1 MPRMNDRTLGR
12 DGPTVSALG
21 LGCMGMS
28 EFYGPTDDEQSIATI
43 HRALDLGITLLDTS
57 DAYGPYTNEQLVG
70 RRSPTVATRSCS
82 PPSSASCA
90 TRASGASTTRRRTR
104 RAPATR
110 RCGGSAVDHIDLYFL
125 HRRNPDVPIEET
137 VGAMAELVDQGK
149 VRYLGLSEVSAET
162 LRAACAVHPI
172 AALQSEW
179 SLWTRGIEEEIV
191 PTARELGVG
200 IVAYS
205 PVGRGFLTG
214 RYASVDDLADTDF
227 RRYQPRF
234 QADNL
239 EANLA
244 SHRARAASWRRT
256 SAARRVQLALAW
268 LLHQGSDVV
277 PIPGT
282 KHAAYV
288 EENAEATEISL
299 SAHHL
304 EALDDAM
311 PAGAAAGDR
320 YTAAGMATVEL

>member
-1 MPRMNDRTLGR
+1 MNNRTLGR
-12 DGPTVSALG
+12 DGLTVSALG

-28 EFYGPTDDEQSIATI
+28 EFYGPTDDAESIATI
-43 HRALDLGITLLDTS
+43 HRALDLGIILLDTS
-57 DAYGPYTNEQLVG
+57 DAYGPYVNEQLVG
-70 RRSPTVATRSCS
+70 TAIADRRDQAVVATKFGVVRDDGGRRIDSS
-82 PPSSASCA
+82 PEHAARACDASL
-90 TRASGASTTRRRTR
+90 RRL
-104 RAPATR
+104 
-110 RCGGSAVDHIDLYFL
+110 AVDHIDLYYL

-137 VGAMAELVDQGK
+137 IGGMAELVDQGK

-162 LRAACAVHPI
+162 LRAACDVHPI

-191 PTARELGVG
+191 PAARNLGVG
-200 IVAYS
+200 IVPYS
-205 PVGRGFLTG
+205 PIGRGFLTG
-214 RYASVDDLADTDF
+214 RYASVDDLADDDF

-234 QADNL
+234 QGDNL
-239 EANLA
+239 KANVRLVERVRELA
-244 SHRARAASWRRT
+244 EDAGCT
-256 SAARRVQLALAW
+256 PVQLALAW

-282 KHAAYV
+282 KRARYV

-320 YTAAGMATVEL
+320 YTPEGMAAVEL

>member
-1 MPRMNDRTLGR
+1 MNDRTLGR

-28 EFYGPTDDEQSIATI
+28 EFYGPTDDEESIATI

-70 RRSPTVATRSCS
+70 TAIADRRDQVVLATKFGVVRDEGERRIDNTPAYAARACD
-82 PPSSASCA
+82 ASL
-90 TRASGASTTRRRTR
+90 RRL
-104 RAPATR
+104 
-110 RCGGSAVDHIDLYFL
+110 AVDHIDLYFL

-191 PTARELGVG
+191 PAARDLGVG

-205 PVGRGFLTG
+205 PAGRGFLTG

-234 QADNL
+234 QGDNL
-239 EANLA
+239 KANVRLIERVRELA
-244 SHRARAASWRRT
+244 EDVGCT
-256 SAARRVQLALAW
+256 PVQLALAW

-282 KHAAYV
+282 RHVQHV
-288 EENAEATEISL
+288 EENAEATDISL

-320 YTAAGMATVEL
+320 YTPEGMAAVEL

>member
-1 MPRMNDRTLGR
+1 MDTRALGSQ
-12 DGPTVSALG
+12 GLEVSQLG

-28 EFYGPTDDEQSIATI
+28 EFYGPNDDEESIATI

-70 RRSPTVATRSCS
+70 TAIADRRDQVVLATKFGVVRDEGQRRLDNTPEYAARACD
-82 PPSSASCA
+82 ASL
-90 TRASGASTTRRRTR
+90 RRL
-104 RAPATR
+104 
-110 RCGGSAVDHIDLYFL
+110 AVDHIDLYYL
-125 HRRNPDVPIEET
+125 HRRDPDVPIEET
-137 VGAMAELVDQGK
+137 IGGMAELVDRGK

-172 AALQSEW
+172 TALQSEW

-200 IVAYS
+200 IVPYS

-234 QADNL
+234 QGDNL
-239 EANLA
+239 KANVRLVQRVRELA
-244 SHRARAASWRRT
+244 EDVGCT
-256 SAARRVQLALAW
+256 PVQLALAW
-268 LLHQGSDVV
+268 LLHQGPDVV

-282 KHAAYV
+282 RHVRYV
-288 EENAEATEISL
+288 EENALATEISL

-320 YTAAGMATVEL
+320 YTPEGMAAVEL